1 MALKGELKTM
11 LLPDVIQ
18 WLVNGLKTGIL
29 HLRSPK
35 GVTKKV
41 YFDKGRILSTASSD
55 PREYLGQF
63 LISRG
68 LISEKQLNMAMET
81 QFKSGIK
88 LGKILIMAGILDENE
103 LSKMLRLKAEE
114 TLYDLFLW
122 DEGEFI
128 FEELKEI
135 KEDFVPISLDATSL
149 ILEGIRR
156 KDEWGRISKLIKS
169 TKVVLSRKGKLSEA
183 KEEISSFEMRTLE
196 AIDGIKS
203 LEEIALELHATD
215 FNICFA
221 AYCLCSKGLAEIKEE
236 KKSQD
241 EISVEKVHS
250 KIISE
255 AKKLMAE
262 EKLTESINLLQFHLR
277 KNKDKEAEKL
287 LQEVEKRYTEKY
299 LKNLVPNDA
308 VLELNVSLDKLAT
321 FSLSPKEGFL
331 ATRINGIYNVS
342 QLVKISPIPENE
354 ALASIKKLLDLKI
367 VKIKQSKNS

>member
-262 EKLTESINLLQFHLR
+262 EKLTESINLLKFHLR

-287 LQEVEKRYTEKY
+287 LKEVENRYAEKY

>member
-103 LSKMLRLKAEE
+103 LSKMLKLKAEE

-287 LQEVEKRYTEKY
+287 LKEVENRYAEKY

>member
-183 KEEISSFEMRTLE
+183 KDEISSFEMRTLE

>member
-103 LSKMLRLKAEE
+103 LSKMLKLKAEE

>member
-277 KNKDKEAEKL
+277 KNKDKEA
-287 LQEVEKRYTEKY
+287 
-299 LKNLVPNDA
+299 
-308 VLELNVSLDKLAT
+308 
-321 FSLSPKEGFL
+321 
-331 ATRINGIYNVS
+331 
-342 QLVKISPIPENE
+342 
-354 ALASIKKLLDLKI
+354 
-367 VKIKQSKNS
+367 

>member
-11 LLPDVIQ
+11 LLPDVMQ

-103 LSKMLRLKAEE
+103 LSKMLKLKAEE

-122 DEGEFI
+122 DEGEFV
-128 FEELKEI
+128 FEELNSI
-135 KEDFVPISLDATSL
+135 KEDFVPMALDATSL

-156 KDEWGRISKLIKS
+156 KDEWKRISKVIKS
-169 TKVVLSRKGKLSEA
+169 VRTVFSKKVKHLELKEQLSGLEMRVF
-183 KEEISSFEMRTLE
+183 EEI
-196 AIDGIKS
+196 DGTKS
-203 LEEIALELHATD
+203 LEEIALELHTTE
-215 FNICFA
+215 FNVCHA
-221 AYCLCSKGLAEIKEE
+221 AYCLCTKGLVEIIEE
-236 KKSQD
+236 KKSEH
-241 EISVEKVHS
+241 EISLEKVYS
-250 KIISE
+250 QVLVKV
-255 AKKLMAE
+255 KKLIAE
-262 EKLTESINLLQFHLR
+262 DKYLEAINLLKFHLR
-277 KNKDKEAEKL
+277 KNKDVEAEKL
-287 LQEVEKRYTEKY
+287 LKEVENKYTEKY
-299 LKNLVPNDA
+299 VKSEIPSDA
-308 VLELNVSLDKLAT
+308 VLELSVTVDKLAN

-331 ATRINGIYNVS
+331 ATRINGLYTVA
-342 QLVKISPIPENE
+342 QLTKISPMPESE
-354 ALASIKKLLDLKI
+354 VFSSLKKLLDLKV
-367 VKIKQSKNS
+367 VKIKKSKNS

>member
-103 LSKMLRLKAEE
+103 LSKMLKLKAEE

-169 TKVVLSRKGKLSEA
+169 TKVVLSRKGKISEA

-196 AIDGIKS
+196 AIDGNKS

-287 LQEVEKRYTEKY
+287 LKEVEKRYAEKY